1 MKKGLALVVLV
12 WLSAVADA
20 QQKPNAAAPPDVDP
34 ARVDEAIRKGVA
46 WLKTSAKSPGYG
58 KNVNCDELLLL
69 TLLHA
74 GLSEDDPKVKEL
86 VDRVLVCKLERTYN
100 VSLLAVALEE
110 LDRVKYQ
117 GRIAQCAQ
125 FLVDNQCQSGQWS
138 YGTPS
143 PFAVPVETP
152 VRKAVASGEGKPP
165 GPGAKPEVFRKKPA
179 VQTFIKVEKKR
190 EAEASGDNSNSQYA
204 ALGIRACHDAGI
216 VFPRSVLER
225 ALDGWKKLQIQDP
238 KAVAEPVMVGGDPVK
253 DMLQRQGVSK
263 GQPSKTLYRFSAKPQ
278 GWGYDRQYSAS
289 PWGSMTAGAVASV
302 CIYYYCLDND
312 GGRRQSWR
320 TAREVLEGIQWMSKK
335 FSVDYNPGTYAGIAD
350 WTDKRVR
357 FFYYLYALERVGMLY
372 GTEWIG
378 PNKWY
383 PIGANQ
389 ILSEQHPDGSWHQTP
404 LPDDEGTREWDTCWA
419 ILFLKRATRPLTDV
433 ATVDRPK

>member
-1 MKKGLALVVLV
+1 MRTLMLVVFL
-12 WLSAVADA
+12 A
-20 QQKPNAAAPPDVDP
+20 QQKPPADVDQG
-34 ARVDEAIRKGVA
+34 RVDEAIKRGVA

-58 KNVNCDELLLL
+58 KNLNCDELILL

-74 GLSEDDPKVKEL
+74 GLGDDDPKVKEL
-86 VDRVLVCKLERTYN
+86 LDRVLACKLERTYN

-125 FLVDNQCQSGQWS
+125 FLVDNQCPSGQWS

-143 PFAVPVETP
+143 PFALPVETP
-152 VRKAVASGEGKPP
+152 ARKAVASGEGKTVAP
-165 GPGAKPEVFRKKPA
+165 KPEVFRKKPP
-179 VQTFIKVEKKR
+179 VQNFIKVEKKR
-190 EAEASGDNSNSQYA
+190 EGEGAGDNSNSQYA
-204 ALGIRACHDAGI
+204 ALGIRACHDSGI
-216 VFPRSVLER
+216 VFPKQVLER

-238 KAVAEPVMVGGDPVK
+238 RALVEPLGVGGDPVK
-253 DMLQRQGVSK
+253 DMLQRQAGSK
-263 GQPSKTLYRFSAKPQ
+263 PQPSKTLFRLAAKPQ

-312 GGRRQSWR
+312 RGVKQSWK
-320 TAREVLEGIQWMSKK
+320 TAKEVLEGLQWLSKK
-335 FSVDYNPGTYAGIAD
+335 FSVDYNPGTYAGNAD

-357 FFYYLYALERVGMLY
+357 YFYYLYAVERVGMLY

-378 PNKWY
+378 QNNKWY
-383 PIGANQ
+383 PIGANR
-389 ILSEQHPDGSWHQTP
+389 ILSEQHPDGSWFQQP
-404 LPDDEGTREWDTCWA
+404 LPDDETTREWDTCWA

-433 ATVDRPK
+433 ASVDRMTK